1 MTRAVCQLK
10 THGTELST
18 RPQPFAE
25 GRFLLEEERVA
36 EGPAARRGRMG
47 AAHMPARKESQKVQ
61 LQTF

>member
-1 MTRAVCQLK
+1 LK

-36 EGPAARRGRMG
+36 EGPNCAERTNGSSAHAREERVAEGPIANLLKLSM
-47 AAHMPARKESQKVQ
+47 
-61 LQTF
+61 T